1 MKQTAL
7 FILLLCSIG
16 LSAATYTPA
25 ILPNPHTANRADYV
39 ANPDGILSA
48 ETEQQ
53 INQLAA
59 QAERISEVEMV
70 VVAIQAFDEG
80 RYDAFS
86 FAQETFNTW
95 GIGKKDKNTG
105 VLILLAKDS
114 RDIRIHTGGGLEG
127 VLPDARCKRILNKQM
142 IPLLSQEQW
151 DAGILAG
158 VKAIYQRVTTPE
170 AQKELLLDYTPKVY
184 EGYPTLRVYLM
195 VSFLMLIFGAIFAYY
210 QLNWNKSAL
219 NNIRYARIKS
229 GYWLMGVLAV
239 LFPLPNLLLFIYYLV
254 VARKVRLQPI
264 PCPRCQKPMR
274 RLNEQEDDAYL
285 NGGQLAEER
294 LNTVDYDVWVCADCN
309 HHLVLPYKQMTLSYK
324 ACPSCGTIAYS
335 KQSDVILRQP
345 TSYQQGLGER
355 TYVCK
360 HCGHKKVEQYVIPME
375 VIVSGGG
382 GRGGG
387 FSGGGFSGGSFG
399 GGRSFGGG
407 AGGKF

>member
-1 MKQTAL
+1 MKQIAL
-7 FILLLCSIG
+7 LIALLCSVG
-16 LSAATYTPA
+16 LSAGTYTPA
-25 ILPNPHTANRADYV
+25 TLPNPHTSNRADYV

-48 ETEQQ
+48 ETEQR
-53 INQLAA
+53 INKLAA

-86 FAQETFNTW
+86 FAQETFNLW

-105 VLILLAKDS
+105 VLILLVQSS

-127 VLPDARCKRILNKQM
+127 ILPDARCKRILNKQM

-158 VKAIYQRVTTPE
+158 VKAIYQEVTTPE
-170 AQKELLLDYTPKVY
+170 AQKELLLEYTPKIY
-184 EGYPTLRVYLM
+184 EGRPALRGYLM
-195 VSFLMLIFGAIFAYY
+195 ISFLMLIFGAIFAYTR
-210 QLNWNKSAL
+210 LNWNMSAL
-219 NNIRYARIKS
+219 NNVRYAHIKK
-229 GYWLMGVLAV
+229 GYWLMITLACI
-239 LFPLPNLLLFIYYLV
+239 FPLPLLPLLIYYLV
-254 VARKVRLQPI
+254 VAQKVRLQPI
-264 PCPRCQKPMR
+264 LCPRCQKPMR

-294 LNTVDYDVWVCADCN
+294 LKTVDYDVWECAACN
-309 HHLVLPYKQMTLSYK
+309 YHLVLPYKQMTLSYK

-335 KQSDVILRQP
+335 KQSDVVLRQP
-345 TSYQQGLGER
+345 TSYHQGLGER

-375 VIVSGGG
+375 VVVSGGG

-387 FSGGGFSGGSFG
+387 FSGGGFSAGSFG